1 MNLDKFSISKKVF
14 GIINS
19 VNRDDEQDMLI
30 CAVMRLIYDHDESYG
45 LMLQNARAVRAF
57 ESIRALID
65 KDLRRARKAKAR
77 REDRKAHPEKYPPR
91 QRGNTRKAGALE
103 LPSGHVVESDHA
115 EFDYYCVKNNKILYF
130 RMIGAGEIDGDKAS
144 FEATYKPED
153 VINSIIAQV
162 NRGAVPQGT
171 DEPWSFRRN
180 TYLRPSLSLQF
191 SQ

>member
-45 LMLQNARAVRAF
+45 LMLKNARAIRAF

-77 REDRKAHPEKYPPR
+77 REDRKAHPEKYPPKKR
-91 QRGNTRKAGALE
+91 SNSRKAGAVE

-115 EFDYYCVKNNKILYF
+115 DFDYYCVKNNKILYF
-130 RMIGAGEIDGDKAS
+130 RMIGTGEIDGDKAS
-144 FEATYKPED
+144 YEATYKSED
-153 VINSIIAQV
+153 VINSIIVSA
-162 NRGAVPQGT
+162 NRGVRSQGIGVQ
-171 DEPWSFRRN
+171 WSVRRS
-180 TYLRPSLSLQF
+180 TFLRPR
-191 SQ
+191 